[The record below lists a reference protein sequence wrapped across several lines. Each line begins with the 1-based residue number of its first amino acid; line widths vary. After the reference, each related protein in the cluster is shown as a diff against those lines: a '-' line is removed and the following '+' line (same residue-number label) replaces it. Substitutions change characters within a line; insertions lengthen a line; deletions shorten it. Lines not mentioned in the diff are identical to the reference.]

1 MKNTVKTIFGLAALA
16 LVAAGCNVTD
26 PRPTYVPEGDGVTFV
41 QQVVSAGALDPSTT
55 TYYVDL
61 ARVNADG
68 ELTVN
73 LSSSVYNNNDTEKA
87 ENLAESFFNIPSSVT
102 FAEGEYLAKISIDV
116 SKMEIGEKFS
126 GTLAIAEGEE
136 CFNPNTA
143 TTSVSITLAKDY
155 KWVEI
160 GEGQWFDQFL
170 LMSSTSANIQKVKVA
185 KAEGFEIYRF
195 YEPYPKDV
203 VASAWPDPSNDMTPD
218 SVIEYIEFSVDEN
231 GLVSW
236 GNEVD
241 NTLGIPLNIL
251 RTGYTNVGEDL
262 CYFPGEALGLTEV
275 GDNCLLENGTLV
287 QFRWV
292 PMVLPSTGYW
302 GIATLGYLALPSFEG
317 DLGAYL
323 GV

>member
-61 ARVNADG
+61 SRGNAEG

-73 LSSSVYNNNDTEKA
+73 ISSSVYNNNDTEKT

-102 FAEGEYLAKISIDV
+102 FADGEYLAKISIDV

-155 KWVEI
+155 NWVDL
-160 GEGQWFDQFL
+160 GEGQWFDSFL
-170 LMSSTSANIQKVKVA
+170 FDAVQTVSVRAAEGYGIYRVYDPYPTAYMEIVGGGAFVPENSTSV
-185 KAEGFEIYRF
+185 
-195 YEPYPKDV
+195 P
-203 VASAWPDPSNDMTPD
+203 
-218 SVIEYIEFSVDEN
+218 EYLEFTVDEN
-231 GLVSW
+231 GKVSW
-236 GNEVD
+236 GND
-241 NTLGIPLNIL
+241 NSWSIGGVPANAVY
-251 RTGYTNVGEDL
+251 TGYV
-262 CYFPGEALGLTEV
+262 YA
-275 GDNCLLENGTLV
+275 ENGGFYYF
-287 QFRWV
+287 Q
-292 PMVLPSTGYW
+292 PSALDVEGDDDNITFEDGKILQIVWAPYCPEAGIWW
-302 GIATLGYLALPSFEG
+302 GGASSAYLALPSFEG

-323 GV
+323 GL